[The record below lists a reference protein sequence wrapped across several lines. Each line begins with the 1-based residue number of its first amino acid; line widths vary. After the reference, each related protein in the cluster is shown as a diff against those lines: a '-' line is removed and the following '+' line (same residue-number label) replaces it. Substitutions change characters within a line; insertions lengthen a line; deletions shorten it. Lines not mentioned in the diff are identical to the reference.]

1 MDAKV
6 DREIGRLDM
15 PRFLVL
21 GIDPG
26 IASCGFALLDLN
38 NHEILEM
45 GARLFDAPTHPKTG
59 QSLAVIRRGYRSTRR
74 NIDRTQDRLKH
85 CLKVLREFAVIP
97 EDATKEFF
105 HTVKGDKQ
113 PILLRVDGLDRLLT
127 NREWALVLYS
137 LCKRRGYIPHGEGS
151 DSAAGENGKVLT
163 ALKANAEAFADAGFR
178 TVGEWLASLPQSR
191 NRGGNYDKC
200 VTHAQLVD
208 EIKTLFERQ
217 RAHGSAVASRE
228 LEDAYIEV
236 CNWER
241 SREDFDRR
249 TYGLVGMC
257 SYFPDQKRAARCT
270 LTSEMVSAYGALGN
284 ISIVSHDGTVRSL
297 SAGERDECIDILFS
311 VDPLRGNK
319 ACTVK
324 FGFLRKRLDLGSG
337 DYFKGISLE
346 DEKSREIFKPKGW
359 RALRSVLY
367 EGHRELLQ
375 RLHEDRD
382 LADAVMEAIA
392 YSSSADVLRAQLS
405 LLDLSSE
412 EIGALCAMPYASKA
426 LNGYGNRSKKALD
439 ILLGCFEEPDVLTL
453 TEAEG
458 ASGLGAMRMQG
469 PEIEKGERL
478 IPYEIWVEKTGRTNN
493 NPVVIRA
500 LSQMRK
506 VVNAVCRKWGV
517 PNEIHV
523 ELDRE
528 LRLPKK
534 AKDEI
539 AKANK
544 RNEKDRQ
551 RIAAQI
557 AELLRCS
564 ADDVKSGLIEKYRLW
579 EEQECFDIY
588 TGEKIEV
595 DRLINDEAYAQVDHV
610 LPFSRTGDNSRH
622 NKVLVLSRSN
632 QLKREQTPFEW
643 MSSGDEKAPSWD
655 EFTRRVEQNK
665 KLTRRKKNF
674 LLERDLTSKE
684 AEFQSR
690 NMTDTAYMSREVCA
704 YLADCLQF
712 PDDGMK
718 NHIVPIAGRA
728 TAWLRRQW
736 GLNFGGNGEKDR
748 SDDRHHATDACV
760 IAACSRSLVIK
771 TAKVMKETHWQ
782 VTREMSREERR
793 SARMKALEGVMPWG
807 TFANEV
813 RVRREFVVPTRFVPR
828 KGRGELF
835 EQTVYSYVGV
845 DAKGRDL
852 VRKKGADKD
861 TVMGNA
867 VVSDDGK
874 SAVKVS
880 EMLCLRLWHDPEA
893 KHRGGGEGC
902 WYADPVYKSDIP
914 ALKAG
919 TYVPKIAKQGIGR
932 KAWKPIPERILKG
945 SPLVLYFGDS
955 VLVGDKKGRFAG
967 YNINRAD
974 WSFDDPVTKQP
985 LHMPT
990 VGMLDNELVPRVVRE
1005 AIIDS

>member
-1 MDAKV
+1 MDVTV
-6 DREIGRLDM
+6 DREIGRLGK
-15 PRFLVL
+15 PRYLVL

-45 GARLFDAPTHPKTG
+45 GVRLFDSPIHPKTK

-85 CLKVLREFAVIP
+85 CLRVL
-97 EDATKEFF
+97 KEFSVVPMDAAKEYF

-127 NREWALVLYS
+127 HREWALVLYS

-151 DSAAGENGKVLT
+151 DSATGENGKVLT
-163 ALKANAEAFADAGFR
+163 ALKANARAFADAGFR
-178 TVGEWLASLPQSR
+178 TVGEWLASLPRSR

-208 EIKTLFERQ
+208 EIKMLFEQQ
-217 RAHGSAVASRE
+217 RAFGSSVASRE

-241 SREDFDRR
+241 PREDFDRR

-257 SYFPDQKRAARCT
+257 PYFSDQKRAARCT
-270 LTSEMVSAYGALGN
+270 LTGELVSAYGALGN
-284 ISIVSHDGTVRSL
+284 VSIVSRDGSSRSL
-297 SAGERDECIDILFS
+297 SAAERDECIDVLFS

-319 ACTVK
+319 TCAVK
-324 FGFLRKRLDLGSG
+324 FGFLRKKLDLESG
-337 DYFKGISLE
+337 DYFKGVPLE
-346 DEKSREIFKPKGW
+346 EEKNREVFKPKGW
-359 RALRSVLY
+359 RTLRSILH
-367 EGHRELLQ
+367 EDHRELLQ
-375 RLHEDRD
+375 RLYEDRD
-382 LADAVMEAIA
+382 LADAVMEAVA
-392 YSSSADVLRAQLS
+392 YSSSAEVLRTRLS

-412 EIGALCAMPYASKA
+412 EIEALRAMPYASKA
-426 LNGYGNRSKKALD
+426 LNGYGSRSKKALD
-439 ILLGCFEEPDVLTL
+439 ILLGCFEEPEVLTL
-453 TEAEG
+453 TEAEA
-458 ASGLGAMRMQG
+458 ASGLGAMRMRD

-478 IPYEIWVEKTGRTNN
+478 IPYEAWVKNTGRTNN

-517 PNEIHV
+517 PDEIHV
-523 ELDRE
+523 EVCKE

-534 AKDEI
+534 TREEI
-539 AKANK
+539 EKAQK

-557 AELLRCS
+557 AELLDCS
-564 ADDVKSGLIEKYRLW
+564 PDDVKNGMVEKYRLW

-595 DRLINDEAYAQVDHV
+595 ERLIREESYAQVDHV

-632 QLKREQTPFEW
+632 QLKREQTPYEW
-643 MSSGDEKAPSWD
+643 MTGDGPAPSWD
-655 EFTRRVEQNK
+655 EFKRRVEENK
-665 KLTRRKKNF
+665 KLSRRKKNY
-674 LLERDLTSKE
+674 LLEQDLESKE

-718 NHIVPIAGRA
+718 KHVVPVAGRA
-728 TAWLRRQW
+728 TAWLRHKW
-736 GLNFGGNGEKDR
+736 GLNFGAAGEKDR

-771 TAKVMKETHWQ
+771 TAKIMKETHWR
-782 VTREMSREERR
+782 VTPNMTHEQRR
-793 SARMKALEGVMPWG
+793 SARMKALEDAMPWN
-807 TFANEV
+807 TFADEV
-813 RVRREFVVPTRFVPR
+813 RARREYVVPNRFVPR
-828 KGRGELF
+828 RARGELF
-835 EQTVYSYVGV
+835 RQTTYSYAGQ
-845 DAKGRDL
+845 DAKGKDL
-852 VRKKGADKD
+852 VRKKGEPGVKPR
-861 TVMGNA
+861 GNA
-867 VVSDDGK
+867 VVSKDGK
-874 SAVKVS
+874 SAVEVGD
-880 EMLCLRLWHDPEA
+880 MLCLQLWHDPEA
-893 KHRGGGEGC
+893 RGGEGC
-902 WYADPVYKSDIP
+902 WYADPVFKADILS
-914 ALKAG
+914 LKDG
-919 TYVPKIAKQGIGR
+919 SYVPRIAKGDCGR
-932 KAWKPIPERILKG
+932 KMWQPVPDHVVEGKPIRLYHG
-945 SPLVLYFGDS
+945 DLVR
-955 VLVGDKKGRFAG
+955 VGDCVGRFKG
-967 YNINRAD
+967 INISNVH
-974 WSFDDPVTKQP
+974 WKFVDPITTECIT
-985 LHMPT
+985 LASI
-990 VGMLDNELVPRVVRE
+990 GSLNNELVPEVIHE
-1005 AIIDS
+1005 DILG

>member
-1 MDAKV
+1 M
-6 DREIGRLDM
+6 L
-15 PRFLVL
+15 
-21 GIDPG
+21 
-26 IASCGFALLDLN
+26 
-38 NHEILEM
+38 
-45 GARLFDAPTHPKTG
+45 
-59 QSLAVIRRGYRSTRR
+59 
-74 NIDRTQDRLKH
+74 
-85 CLKVLREFAVIP
+85 
-97 EDATKEFF
+97 KEFSVVPNDAVKEYF

-217 RAHGSAVASRE
+217 RAHGSTVASHE

-241 SREDFDRR
+241 PREDFDRR

-257 SYFPDQKRAARCT
+257 PYFSDQKRAARCT
-270 LTSEMVSAYGALGN
+270 LTSELVSAYGALGN
-284 ISIVSHDGTVRSL
+284 ISIVSRDGSTRSL
-297 SAGERDECIDILFS
+297 SATERDECIGILFS

-319 ACTVK
+319 ACAVK
-324 FGFLRKRLDLGSG
+324 FGFLRKKLDLESG
-337 DYFKGISLE
+337 DYFKGVPLE
-346 DEKSREIFKPKGW
+346 EEKNREVFKPKGW
-359 RALRSVLY
+359 GTLRSILH

-375 RLHEDRD
+375 RLYDDRD

-405 LLDLSSE
+405 LLDLSPE

-453 TEAEG
+453 TEAEE
-458 ASGLGAMRMQG
+458 ASGLGAMRMQR

-506 VVNAVCRKWGV
+506 VINAVCRKWGV
-517 PNEIHV
+517 PDEIHV
-523 ELDRE
+523 EVCKE

-534 AKDEI
+534 AREEI
-539 AKANK
+539 EKAQK
-544 RNEKDRQ
+544 RNKKDRQ
-551 RIAAQI
+551 RMAAQI
-557 AELLRCS
+557 AELMDCS
-564 ADDVKSGLIEKYRLW
+564 PDNVKNELIEKYRLW
-579 EEQECFDIY
+579 EEQGCFDVY

-595 DRLINDEAYAQVDHV
+595 ERLIREETYTQVDHV
-610 LPFSRTGDNSRH
+610 LPLSRTGDNSRH

-643 MSSGDEKAPSWD
+643 MTSGNSAAPSWD
-655 EFTRRVEQNK
+655 EFKRRVEENK
-665 KLTRRKKNF
+665 KLSRRKKNF
-674 LLERDLTSKE
+674 LLEQDLESKE

-718 NHIVPIAGRA
+718 NHIVAVAGRA
-728 TAWLRRQW
+728 TAWLRHSW
-736 GLNFGGNGEKDR
+736 GLNFGVAGEKDR

-760 IAACSRSLVIK
+760 IAACNRRLVIK
-771 TAKVMKETHWQ
+771 TAKIMKETHWQ

-793 SARMKALEGVMPWG
+793 AARMKALEDAMPWDA
-807 TFANEV
+807 FAKEV
-813 RVRREFVVPTRFVPR
+813 RGRREYVVPTRFVPR
-828 KGRGELF
+828 KGGGELF
-835 EQTVYSYVGV
+835 RQTTYSYVGQ

-852 VRKKGADKD
+852 VRKNDVPEVKTK
-861 TVMGNA
+861 GNA
-867 VVSDDGK
+867 VVAKDGK
-874 SAVKVS
+874 SAVEVGD
-880 EMLCLRLWHDPEA
+880 MLCLRLWHDPEA
-893 KHRGGGEGC
+893 RHRGGGKGR
-902 WYADPVYKSDIP
+902 WYADPVYKVDIP

-919 TYVPKIAKQGIGR
+919 TYVPRIAKKGVGR
-932 KAWKPIPERILKG
+932 KAWIPIPERVLKG
-945 SPLVLYFGDS
+945 SPLILFLGES
-955 VLVGDKKGRFAG
+955 VSVGDKKGRYAG
-967 YNINRAD
+967 YDMNKTN
-974 WSFDDPVTKQP
+974 WCFTDPITRQP
-985 LHMPT
+985 LDMPT

-1005 AIIDS
+1005 AVIDS

>member
-1 MDAKV
+1 MDVTV
-6 DREIGRLDM
+6 DREIGRLGK
-15 PRFLVL
+15 PRYLVL

-45 GARLFDAPTHPKTG
+45 GVRLFDSPIHPKTK

-85 CLKVLREFAVIP
+85 CLRVL
-97 EDATKEFF
+97 KEFSVVPMDAAKEYF

-127 NREWALVLYS
+127 HREWALVLYS

-151 DSAAGENGKVLT
+151 DSATGENGKVLT
-163 ALKANAEAFADAGFR
+163 ALKANAQAFADAGFR
-178 TVGEWLASLPQSR
+178 TVGEWLASLPRSR

-208 EIKTLFERQ
+208 EIKMLFEQQ
-217 RAHGSAVASRE
+217 RAFGSSVASRE

-236 CNWER
+236 CSWER
-241 SREDFDRR
+241 PREDFDRR

-257 SYFPDQKRAARCT
+257 PYFSDQKRAARCT
-270 LTSEMVSAYGALGN
+270 LTGELVSAYGALGN
-284 ISIVSHDGTVRSL
+284 VSIVSRDGSSRSL
-297 SAGERDECIDILFS
+297 SAAERDECINVLFS

-319 ACTVK
+319 TCAVK
-324 FGFLRKRLDLGSG
+324 FGFLRKKLDLESG
-337 DYFKGISLE
+337 DYFKGVPLE
-346 DEKSREIFKPKGW
+346 EEKNREVFKPKGW
-359 RALRSVLY
+359 RTLRSILH
-367 EGHRELLQ
+367 EDHRELLQ
-375 RLHEDRD
+375 RLYEDRD
-382 LADAVMEAIA
+382 LADAVMEAVA
-392 YSSSADVLRAQLS
+392 YSSSAEVLRTRLS

-412 EIGALCAMPYASKA
+412 EIEALRAMPYASKA
-426 LNGYGNRSKKALD
+426 LNGYGSRSKKALD
-439 ILLGCFEEPDVLTL
+439 ILLGCFEEPEVLTL
-453 TEAEG
+453 TEAEV
-458 ASGLGAMRMQG
+458 ASGLGAMRMRG

-478 IPYEIWVEKTGRTNN
+478 IPYEVWVKNTGRTNN

-517 PNEIHV
+517 PDEIHV
-523 ELDRE
+523 EVCKE

-534 AKDEI
+534 TREEI
-539 AKANK
+539 EKAQK

-557 AELLRCS
+557 AELLDCS
-564 ADDVKSGLIEKYRLW
+564 PDDVKNGMLEKYRLW

-595 DRLINDEAYAQVDHV
+595 ERLIREESYAQVDHV

-632 QLKREQTPFEW
+632 QLKREQTPYEW
-643 MSSGDEKAPSWD
+643 MTGDGPAPSWD
-655 EFTRRVEQNK
+655 EFKRRVEENK
-665 KLTRRKKNF
+665 KLSRRKKNY
-674 LLERDLTSKE
+674 LLEQDLESKE

-718 NHIVPIAGRA
+718 KHVVPVAGRA
-728 TAWLRRQW
+728 TAWLRHKW
-736 GLNFGGNGEKDR
+736 GLNFGAAGEKDR

-771 TAKVMKETHWQ
+771 TAKIMKETHWR
-782 VTREMSREERR
+782 VTPNMTHEQRR
-793 SARMKALEGVMPWG
+793 SARMKALEDAMPWN
-807 TFANEV
+807 TFADEV
-813 RVRREFVVPTRFVPR
+813 RARREFVVPTRFVPR

-835 EQTVYSYVGV
+835 EQTVYAYVGV

-867 VVSDDGK
+867 IVSEDGK
-874 SAVKVS
+874 SAVKVG
-880 EMLCLRLWHDPEA
+880 EMLCLRLWHDSEA

-902 WYADPVYKSDIP
+902 WYADPIYKSDIP
-914 ALKAG
+914 ALRAG
-919 TYVPKIAKQGIGR
+919 EYVPRIAKQGIGR
-932 KAWKPIPERILKG
+932 KAWKPVPERVLKG
-945 SPLVLYFGDS
+945 SPIVLFLGDL
-955 VLVGDKKGRFAG
+955 VLVGEKKGRFAG

-974 WSFDDPVTKQP
+974 WSFDDPVTKLA

-990 VGMLDNELVPRVVRE
+990 VGMLDNVLVPRVVRE
-1005 AIIDS
+1005 TIIDS